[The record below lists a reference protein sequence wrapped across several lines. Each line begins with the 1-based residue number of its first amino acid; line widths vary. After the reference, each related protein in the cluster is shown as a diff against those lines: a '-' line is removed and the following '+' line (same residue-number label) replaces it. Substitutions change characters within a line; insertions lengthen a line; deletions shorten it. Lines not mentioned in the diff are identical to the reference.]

1 MRLNIFRGKLQVK
14 LALQHSAN
22 PNTVRWYG
30 TVLLFLPVVL
40 LFLLAIDLVGLSVSS
55 LGQETASNI
64 LLATSNPFIGLFIG
78 LLATALIQSSS
89 TVTAMTVAV
98 VSTGYLSLGSAIP
111 IVMGANIGTTL
122 TSTLVS
128 LGFIT
133 NKNEF
138 RKAISAG
145 SVHDF
150 FNIFTVVLL
159 FPLEYQYG
167 FLSSAA
173 NYLTKIFGGALA
185 VSNKASGAGLGL
197 GGISEGILHLVPNAV
212 LVLILALILLFV
224 SIKLISNIIYRRV
237 IGDSKDRLKKFIFA
251 SPYKSFG
258 WGTLLTAG
266 MQSSSITTSLIVP
279 LVASGRVTLKK
290 AFPFIM
296 GANIGTTITALIA
309 AFNQSEAAISLA
321 FVHLLF
327 NLFGVLVFLPFA
339 PIRRLPVLMAYRFG
353 ALTLDSRIIGL
364 SYIIFT
370 FFLMPFTLIYV
381 NKDSSEQRTY
391 TYAIESNDESHTG
404 VIVFNSEGLNA
415 EIRYLLYDDF
425 TADGNFSVPDTSYLL
440 SKSSAAFIT
449 PHEKIEVDF
458 NSAQV
463 ASLDE
468 NEIYKLN
475 EETLVGLQKMKF
487 DTGNGL
493 TTEFLIDPV
502 NHILISSYKRDSI
515 NNQIETIRLIG
526 IE

>member
-1 MRLNIFRGKLQVK
+1 MKLG
-14 LALQHSAN
+14 LQHSAN
-22 PNTVRWYG
+22 PNTIRWYG
-30 TVLLFLPVVL
+30 TVFLFLPVVL
-40 LFLLAIDLVGLSVSS
+40 LFLLAIDLVGLSVNS
-55 LGQETASNI
+55 LSQEMARNI

-98 VSTGYLSLGSAIP
+98 VSTGYLPLGSAIP
-111 IVMGANIGTTL
+111 VVMGANVGTTL

-150 FNIFTVVLL
+150 FNIFTVILL
-159 FPLEYQYG
+159 FPLEYRYG
-167 FLSSAA
+167 IL
-173 NYLTKIFGGALA
+173 
-185 VSNKASGAGLGL
+185 SGAAQYFTGLFGEALRVDPSSESSFINL
-197 GGISEGILHLVPNAV
+197 GAISEWILDLFPNAIVV
-212 LVLILALILLFV
+212 LLLSLVTLFG
-224 SIKLISNIIYRRV
+224 SIKLLSNIIYRRV
-237 IGDSKDRLKKFIFA
+237 IGNSKDRLKKYIFA

-266 MQSSSITTSLIVP
+266 MQSSSITTSMIVP

-290 AFPFIM
+290 AFPFIL

-327 NLFGVLVFLPFA
+327 NLFGVLFFLPF
-339 PIRRLPVLMAYRFG
+339 PPLRRLPVLAAYRFG

-370 FFLMPFTLIYV
+370 FFLLPFTLIYI

-391 TYAIESNDESHTG
+391 TYAIEAGSLQQERM
-404 VIVFNSEGLNA
+404 IAFNAVGLNA
-415 EIRYLLYDDF
+415 EMRYLLYE
-425 TADGNFSVPDTSYLL
+425 AEKVDGRLSVPDTSLL
-440 SKSSAAFIT
+440 LANDASGVVTPRGFVDFDDLVCQIDDSAASST
-449 PHEKIEVDF
+449 YEEHGLSLQTLSLVLTTCANGSVTEYLF
-458 NSAQV
+458 NS
-463 ASLDE
+463 E
-468 NEIYKLN
+468 NMMLVKAIKKDSIGEIV
-475 EETLVGLQKMKF
+475 ETVK
-487 DTGNGL
+487 
-493 TTEFLIDPV
+493 LID
-502 NHILISSYKRDSI
+502 I
-515 NNQIETIRLIG
+515 N
-526 IE
+526 